1 MAILD
6 PHFVKFQEVKTK
18 LLFAASQLQGER
30 EMQEDYFVNFN
41 DECFVVADGVG
52 GMPHGEDASK
62 LASETAIWAYK
73 HIRQHPY
80 YWEDKKLFMKRIF
93 RSTNLAVWQKQ
104 REFGFEEGL
113 ATTLLVC
120 IMGEMRYWIGSA
132 GDTRAYI
139 METYLMRELTTDDL
153 DKQGR
158 LTKAVGFQRLGLKAQ
173 FATGVLK
180 AGGIMLLATD
190 GVTKYLSHSQIEDVL
205 LHIGDTTESLTDG
218 VMRLL
223 KEAQK
228 NGSTDNMTACMMKRV
243 LK

>member
-1 MAILD
+1 MKFAD
-6 PHFVKFQEVKTK
+6 PFARSLHKPQDTYI
-18 LLFAASQLQGER
+18 FAASQLQGDR
-30 EMQEDYFVNFN
+30 ETQEDYFINFN

-52 GMPHGEDASK
+52 GIPHGEVASQ
-62 LASETAIWAYK
+62 LASETAIWAFK

-93 RSTNLAVWQKQ
+93 RSTNLAVWQKR

-120 IMGEMRYWIGSA
+120 IMGEMRYWIGSV

-153 DKQGR
+153 DAQGR

-190 GVTKYLSHSQIEDVL
+190 
-205 LHIGDTTESLTDG
+205 
-218 VMRLL
+218 
-223 KEAQK
+223 
-228 NGSTDNMTACMMKRV
+228 
-243 LK
+243 

>member
-1 MAILD
+1 MAIVD

-18 LLFAASQLQGER
+18 LLFAASQLQGDR
-30 EMQEDYFVNFN
+30 ETQEDYFINFN

-52 GMPHGEDASK
+52 GMPHGEVASQ
-62 LASETAIWAYK
+62 LASETAIWAFK

-93 RSTNLAVWQKQ
+93 RSTNLAVWQKK

-120 IMGEMRYWIGSA
+120 IMGEMRYWIGSV

-153 DKQGR
+153 DAQGR

-190 GVTKYLSHSQIEDVL
+190 GVTKYLSHSEIEDVL
-205 LHIGDTTESLTDG
+205 LHIGDTTESLSDG